1 MKSLIL
7 SRLWMLIGIIILTTG
22 QAWAHTT
29 GSTSGSTT
37 TQKVFTSIK
46 ELRDGANGKSL
57 SDVVIQFEATN
68 PATVV
73 AVMTKQD
80 PDIEDKKFINSFFIV
95 DNKSSD
101 GYYYGL
107 WVSPNDIKD
116 GYKLPTD
123 LAIGSK
129 FTGAIIGDYSEGTSG
144 IPYFG
149 SIHKTKNIDGT
160 NYSTTFHID
169 NTGVASADGTKP
181 ADYPFNE
188 VKDVYTIANN
198 NPADGNTATASYGK
212 YLNTIIKVPGTIKK
226 ASDNEN
232 NTEFYLVQDE
242 KTGTSKADMNN
253 RIYFNSSQLEGINL
267 DDYVGTS
274 GTFEGILVKR
284 NDSESKLIVLKGDFF
299 KVNKIYLDENDAEGR
314 VEYLASQ
321 GAFDGEVDVYVHR
334 TNLVN
339 KAGAWNTICLPFDLT
354 KEEFKNAFGCELTAL
369 AKPTTTSSET
379 VQQWAGQVNEG
390 VLAFTKLP
398 DTGLTIKAGVPY
410 LMQASGMQTA
420 CLTTIPGA
428 ENMEPET
435 LIGKESTYYTHIGEK
450 LISVVPP
457 YEVKA
462 SYSDNIVNGDF
473 YFRGLYGRKKYT
485 EDADGKLTTTLIADN
500 GSQKYQYISTA
511 AGNYLKYLPSGSSL
525 QFNGMRAYF
534 YFPNW
539 NAANNNAAQA
549 ANNNTNA
556 KIHVAVMA
564 ASTTGISNI
573 PAEEASKQAEVY
585 NLSGQRVDASYKGI
599 VVRNGRKYL
608 RK

>member
-1 MKSLIL
+1 MKRLIL
-7 SRLWMLIGIIILTTG
+7 SRLWMLIGIIIITTG
-22 QAWAHTT
+22 QAWAQTT
-29 GSTSGSTT
+29 GSTT

-46 ELRDGANGKSL
+46 ELRDGAQTISGKTL
-57 SDVVIQFEATN
+57 ADVVIQFNE
-68 PATVV
+68 ATVV
-73 AVMTKQD
+73 AVMKNEDEKIKPTK
-80 PDIEDKKFINSFFIV
+80 FVNSFFVV
-95 DNKSSD
+95 DNSN
-101 GYYYGL
+101 YGL
-107 WVSPNDIKD
+107 WISPNDEK
-116 GYKLPTD
+116 GKNLFPEWN

-129 FTGAIIGDYSEGTSG
+129 ITGSIIGDYNEGEKG
-144 IPYFG
+144 MPYFG
-149 SIHKTKNIDGT
+149 SLLNLVAIDGT
-160 NYSTTFHID
+160 SYQTTLTINRD
-169 NTGVASADGTKP
+169 GEASGTKK
-181 ADYPFNE
+181 AVYPCTK
-188 VKDVYTIANN
+188 VDDVNTIAKNN
-198 NPADGNTATASYGK
+198 VADGNTVNASYGP
-212 YLNTIIKVPGTIKK
+212 YLNTIIQVPGTIKK
-226 ASDNEN
+226 GTQGEY
-232 NTEFYLVQDE
+232 YLVQDE
-242 KTGTSKADMNN
+242 NTGTSTDYKDK
-253 RIYFNSSQLEGINL
+253 RIYFSCSQLPNINI

-274 GTFEGILVKR
+274 GTFEGILIKR

-321 GAFDGEVDVYVHR
+321 GALDAEVDVYVHR

-354 KEEFKNAFGCELTAL
+354 KDEFQTAFGCTLTAL

-379 VQQWAGQVNEG
+379 AQQWAGQVNDKG
-390 VLAFTKLP
+390 VLAFTKLA
-398 DTGLTIKAGVPY
+398 DTKLTIKAGVPY
-410 LMQASGMQTA
+410 LMQASGTQTY
-420 CLTTIPGA
+420 CLTTIQGA

-435 LIGKESTYYTHIGEK
+435 LMKQESTYYAHIGEK

-462 SYSDNIVNGDF
+462 SYNDNIVNGDF

-485 EDADGKLTTTLIADN
+485 DGTDGKLTTTPISDN

-511 AGNYLKYLPSGSSL
+511 AGNYLKYLPSGSEL

-539 NAANNNAAQA
+539 NAENNNKAQA
-549 ANNNTNA
+549 ASKNNNTNA

-573 PAEEASKQAEVY
+573 SAEKASKQAEVY

>member
-22 QAWAHTT
+22 QAWAQTT

-37 TQKVFTSIK
+37 TQKVFSSIK

-73 AVMTKQD
+73 AVMTKHD
-80 PDIEDKKFINSFFIV
+80 TDITDDDKFLNSFFIV
-95 DNKSSD
+95 NKGSNDN
-101 GYYYGL
+101 YYGL

-116 GYKLPTD
+116 GYKLPTN

-129 FTGAIIGDYSEGTSG
+129 FTGAIIGDYSEGTSK

-149 SIHKTKNIDGT
+149 SIHKTKDIGGT
-160 NYSTTFHID
+160 NYSTTFDID

-181 ADYPFNE
+181 ADYPFTE

-198 NPADGNTATASYGK
+198 SAGGNTATASYGP
-212 YLNTIIKVPGTIKK
+212 YLNTIIQVPGTIKK
-226 ASDNEN
+226 GTN
-232 NTEFYLVQDE
+232 NEFYLVQNETTKTTDE
-242 KTGTSKADMNN
+242 SN

-267 DDYVGTS
+267 EDYVGTS

-284 NDSESKLIVLKGDFF
+284 NKSESKLIVLKGDFF

-314 VEYLASQ
+314 VEYLVQQ
-321 GAFDGEVDVYVHR
+321 GALQDKVDVYVHR
-334 TNLVN
+334 TKLVN
-339 KAGAWNTICLPFDLT
+339 NAGAWNTICLPFDLT
-354 KEEFKNAFGCELTAL
+354 KEEFKTAFGCELTAL
-369 AKPTTTSSET
+369 AKPTTTSEET
-379 VQQWAGQVNEG
+379 VHQWVGQVSDKG

-398 DTGLTIKAGVPY
+398 DTELAIKAGVPY
-410 LMQASGMQTA
+410 LMQASGTQIT
-420 CLTTIPGA
+420 CLTTIKGA

-435 LIGKESTYYTHIGEK
+435 LIGKESTYYAHIGEK

-511 AGNYLKYLPSGSSL
+511 AGNYLKYLPKNSTL

-549 ANNNTNA
+549 ASNGTNA

-573 PAEEASKQAEVY
+573 SAEEASKPAEVC

>member
-7 SRLWMLIGIIILTTG
+7 SRLWMLISIIILTTG
-22 QAWAHTT
+22 QAWALTT
-29 GSTSGSTT
+29 GSTT
-37 TQKVFTSIK
+37 TQRVFTSI
-46 ELRDGANGKSL
+46 EQIRDVAQSNNQKHQ
-57 SDVVIQFEATN
+57 DVVIQFDATN
-68 PATVV
+68 PAIVV
-73 AVMTKQD
+73 AVMKHAD
-80 PDIEDKKFINSFFIV
+80 PDIKDEKFINSFFIV
-95 DNKSSD
+95 DNSK
-101 GYYYGL
+101 YGL
-107 WVSPNDIKD
+107 WVSPYNIDK
-116 GYKLPTD
+116 GFSLPSD
-123 LAIGSK
+123 LAVGSK
-129 FTGAIIGDYSEGTSG
+129 ITGSIIGDYNEGESG
-144 IPYFG
+144 MVYFG
-149 SIHKTKNIDGT
+149 AIHKTKDIDGT
-160 NYSTTFHID
+160 TYKTSLTVDHS
-169 NTGVASADGTKP
+169 GEASADGTKP
-181 ADYPFNE
+181 AVYPFTE

-198 NPADGNTATASYGK
+198 NPTDGNTATASYGK

-226 ASDNEN
+226 ASDKNN

-242 KTGTSKADMNN
+242 NTGTSEADMNK
-253 RIYFNSSQLEGINL
+253 RIYFNSSQLDGINL

-284 NDSESKLIVLKGDFF
+284 NKSESKLIVLKGDFF

-314 VEYLASQ
+314 VEYLVQQ
-321 GAFDGEVDVYVHR
+321 GALKDKVDVYVHR

-339 KAGAWNTICLPFDLT
+339 NPGAWNTICLPFDLT
-354 KEEFKNAFGCELTAL
+354 KGEFKTAFGCELTAL
-369 AKPTTTSSET
+369 AKPATSDET
-379 VQQWAGQVNEG
+379 DHQWAGQVNDKG

-398 DTGLTIKAGVPY
+398 DIELTIKAGVPY
-410 LMQASGMQTA
+410 LMQASGTQTA
-420 CLTTIPGA
+420 CLKTIPGA
-428 ENMEPET
+428 ENMEPEA
-435 LIGKESTYYTHIGEK
+435 LMGKESTYYAHIGEK

-462 SYSDNIVNGDF
+462 SYNDNIVNGEF

-485 EDADGKLTTTLIADN
+485 DGTDGKLTTTPISDN

-511 AGNYLKYLPSGSSL
+511 AGNYLKYLPSGSTL

-539 NAANNNAAQA
+539 NAENNNKAQA
-549 ANNNTNA
+549 ASKNNNTNA

-573 PAEEASKQAEVY
+573 SAEEASKQVEVY
-585 NLSGQRVDASYKGI
+585 NLSGQSVDASYKGI

>member
-22 QAWAHTT
+22 QAWAQAT
-29 GSTSGSTT
+29 GSTT

-46 ELRDGANGKSL
+46 DLRDAAQTNGQKH
-57 SDVVIQFEATN
+57 DNVVVKFDDSN
-68 PATVV
+68 PTTVV
-73 AVMTKQD
+73 AVMKHAD
-80 PDIEDKKFINSFFIV
+80 PDIKGEKFINSFFIV
-95 DNKSSD
+95 DNSK
-101 GYYYGL
+101 YGL
-107 WVSPNDIKD
+107 WVSPNGVYDEQLFSTWNLK
-116 GYKLPTD
+116 
-123 LAIGSK
+123 IGSK
-129 FTGAIIGDYSEGTSG
+129 ITGSIIGDYRENESG
-144 IPYFG
+144 MPYFG
-149 SIHKTKNIDGT
+149 SLVKSVKIGDVTYNTSLTVKRDGEA
-160 NYSTTFHID
+160 NETTEA
-169 NTGVASADGTKP
+169 V
-181 ADYPFNE
+181 YPVTE
-188 VKDVYTIANN
+188 VKDVNTIANN
-198 NPADGNTATASYGK
+198 NPKDGNTATASYGK

-226 ASDNEN
+226 ASDKNN

-242 KTGTSKADMNN
+242 NTGTSEADMNK
-253 RIYFNSSQLEGINL
+253 RIYFNSSQLVGINL

-314 VEYLASQ
+314 VEYLVQQ
-321 GAFDGEVDVYVHR
+321 GALKDKVDVYVHR

-354 KEEFKNAFGCELTAL
+354 KDEFQTAFGCTLTAL

-379 VQQWAGQVNEG
+379 AQQWAGQVSDKG

-398 DTGLTIKAGVPY
+398 DTDLTIKAGVPY
-410 LMQASGMQTA
+410 LMQASGTQTA
-420 CLTTIPGA
+420 CLTTIQGA

-435 LIGKESTYYTHIGEK
+435 LMKQESTYYAPIGEK
-450 LISVVPP
+450 RISVVPP

-473 YFRGLYGRKKYT
+473 FFRGLYGRKKYT
-485 EDADGKLTTTLIADN
+485 EDADGKLTTTPISDN

-511 AGNYLKYLPSGSSL
+511 AGNYLKYLPSGSEL

-539 NAANNNAAQA
+539 NAENNNKAQA
-549 ANNNTNA
+549 ASKNNNTNA

-573 PAEEASKQAEVY
+573 SAEEASKQAEVY

>member
-1 MKSLIL
+1 MKRLIL
-7 SRLWMLIGIIILTTG
+7 SRLWMLISIIILTTG
-22 QAWAHTT
+22 QAWALTT
-29 GSTSGSTT
+29 GSTT
-37 TQKVFTSIK
+37 TQKVFTSI
-46 ELRDGANGKSL
+46 EQIRDVAQSNNQKHQ
-57 SDVVIQFEATN
+57 DVVIQFDATN
-68 PATVV
+68 PAIVV
-73 AVMTKQD
+73 AVMKHAD
-80 PDIEDKKFINSFFIV
+80 PDIKDEKFINSFFIV
-95 DNKSSD
+95 DNSK
-101 GYYYGL
+101 YGL
-107 WVSPNDIKD
+107 WVSPYNIDK
-116 GYKLPTD
+116 GFSLPSD
-123 LAIGSK
+123 LAVGSK
-129 FTGAIIGDYSEGTSG
+129 ITGSIIGDYNEGESG
-144 IPYFG
+144 MVYFG
-149 SIHKTKNIDGT
+149 AIHKTKDIDGT
-160 NYSTTFHID
+160 TYKTSLTVDHS
-169 NTGVASADGTKP
+169 GEASADGTKP
-181 ADYPFNE
+181 AVYPFTE

-198 NPADGNTATASYGK
+198 NPTDGNTATASYGK

-226 ASDNEN
+226 ASNKDN

-242 KTGTSKADMNN
+242 NTGTSEADMNK
-253 RIYFNSSQLEGINL
+253 RIYFNSSQLDGINL

-284 NDSESKLIVLKGDFF
+284 NNSESKLIVLKGDFF

-321 GAFDGEVDVYVHR
+321 GAFQDKVDVYVHR
-334 TNLVN
+334 TKRVN
-339 KAGAWNTICLPFDLT
+339 TVAWNTICLPFDLT
-354 KEEFKNAFGCELTAL
+354 KEEFKTAFGCELTAL
-369 AKPTTTSSET
+369 AKPATSDET
-379 VQQWAGQVNEG
+379 AQQWAGQVSDKG
-390 VLAFTKLP
+390 VLAFTKLT
-398 DTGLTIKAGVPY
+398 DTDLTIKAGVPY
-410 LMQASGMQTA
+410 LMQASGTQTV
-420 CLTTIPGA
+420 CLTTISGA
-428 ENMEPET
+428 ENMEPEA
-435 LIGKESTYYTHIGEK
+435 LMGKESTYYAHIGER

-485 EDADGKLTTTLIADN
+485 EDADGKLTTTLISDN

-511 AGNYLKYLPSGSSL
+511 AGNYLKYLPATSTL

-539 NAANNNAAQA
+539 SKDNNNAAQA
-549 ANNNTNA
+549 ASQNNDTNA

-573 PAEEASKQAEVY
+573 SAEEASKQAEVY

>member
-1 MKSLIL
+1 MKRLNL
-7 SRLWMLIGIIILTTG
+7 SRLWMLISIIILTTG
-22 QAWAHTT
+22 QIVAQ
-29 GSTSGSTT
+29 T
-37 TQKVFTSIK
+37 TQKVFSSIK
-46 ELRDGANGKSL
+46 ELRDAAAGNTL
-57 SDVVIQFEATN
+57 SDVVIQFESSN
-68 PATVV
+68 PAIVV
-73 AVMTKQD
+73 AVMTKHD

-116 GYKLPTD
+116 NYKLPTD

-129 FTGAIIGDYSEGTSG
+129 FTGLIIGDYSEGTSG

-160 NYSTTFHID
+160 DYSTTFDI
-169 NTGVASADGTKP
+169 SGTSP
-181 ADYPFNE
+181 AVYPVTE
-188 VKDVYTIANN
+188 VNDVNTIANT

-212 YLNTIIKVPGTIKK
+212 YLNTIIKVKGTIKK
-226 ASDNEN
+226 ASDKNN

-242 KTGTSKADMNN
+242 NTGTSEADMSN
-253 RIYFNSSQLEGINL
+253 RIYFNSSQLDGINL
-267 DDYVGTS
+267 NDYVGTT
-274 GTFEGILVKR
+274 GIFEGILVKR
-284 NDSESKLIVLKGDFF
+284 NTKESKLIVLKGDFF
-299 KVNKIYLDENDAEGR
+299 KVSKIYLDENDEEGR

-321 GAFDGEVDVYVHR
+321 GAFQDKVDVYVHR

-339 KAGAWNTICLPFDLT
+339 KVGAWNTICLPFDLT
-354 KEEFKNAFGCELTAL
+354 KAQFKDAFGCELTAL
-369 AKPTTTSSET
+369 AKPTTNDESA
-379 VQQWAGQVNEG
+379 QQWAGQVNEG
-390 VLAFTKLP
+390 VLAFTKLA
-398 DTGLTIKAGVPY
+398 DTDLTITAGVPY
-410 LMQASGMQTA
+410 LMQASGEQT
-420 CLTTIPGA
+420 CCTKTVRGS
-428 ENMEPET
+428 ENMTPEELKTEDPKYYASVGKKTIT
-435 LIGKESTYYTHIGEK
+435 LNS
-450 LISVVPP
+450 P
-457 YEVKA
+457 YEVTA
-462 SYSDNIVNGDF
+462 LYNDDIVNGEF

-485 EDADGKLTTTLIADN
+485 EDADGKLTTTFISDN

-511 AGNYLKYLPSGSSL
+511 AGNYLKYLPSGSTL
-525 QFNGMRAYF
+525 QFNGMRAFF

-539 NAANNNAAQA
+539 NAENNNAAQTA
-549 ANNNTNA
+549 SKNNNTNA

-573 PAEEASKQAEVY
+573 SAEEASQQAEVY

>member
-7 SRLWMLIGIIILTTG
+7 SRLWMLISIIILTTG
-22 QAWAHTT
+22 QAWALTT
-29 GSTSGSTT
+29 GSTT

-46 ELRDGANGKSL
+46 ELRDGAQTISGKTL
-57 SDVVIQFEATN
+57 ADVVIQFNE
-68 PATVV
+68 ATVV
-73 AVMTKQD
+73 AVMKNGDEKIKPTK
-80 PDIEDKKFINSFFIV
+80 FVNSFFVV
-95 DNKSSD
+95 DNSN
-101 GYYYGL
+101 YGL
-107 WVSPNDIKD
+107 WISPNDEK
-116 GYKLPTD
+116 GKNLFPEWN

-129 FTGAIIGDYSEGTSG
+129 ITGSIIGDYNEGEKG
-144 IPYFG
+144 MPYFG
-149 SIHKTKNIDGT
+149 SLLNSVAIDGT
-160 NYSTTFHID
+160 SYQTTLTINRD
-169 NTGVASADGTKP
+169 GEASGTKK
-181 ADYPFNE
+181 AVYPCTK
-188 VKDVYTIANN
+188 VDDVNTIAKNN
-198 NPADGNTATASYGK
+198 DADGNTVNASYGP
-212 YLNTIIKVPGTIKK
+212 YLNTIIQVPGTIKK
-226 ASDNEN
+226 GTQCEY
-232 NTEFYLVQDE
+232 YLVQDE
-242 KTGTSKADMNN
+242 NTGTGTDYKDK
-253 RIYFNSSQLEGINL
+253 RIYFSCSQLPNINI

-274 GTFEGILVKR
+274 GTFEGILIKR

-314 VEYLASQ
+314 VEYLVQQ
-321 GAFDGEVDVYVHR
+321 GALKDKVDVYVHR

-354 KEEFKNAFGCELTAL
+354 KDEFQTAFGCTLTAL

-379 VQQWAGQVNEG
+379 AQQWAGQVNDKG
-390 VLAFTKLP
+390 VLAFTKLA
-398 DTGLTIKAGVPY
+398 DTKLTIKAGVPY
-410 LMQASGMQTA
+410 LMQASGTQTY
-420 CLTTIPGA
+420 CLTTIQGA

-435 LIGKESTYYTHIGEK
+435 LMKQESTYYAHIGEK

-462 SYSDNIVNGDF
+462 SYNDNIVNGDF

-485 EDADGKLTTTLIADN
+485 DGTDGKLTTTPISDN

-511 AGNYLKYLPSGSSL
+511 AGNYLKYLPSGSEL

-539 NAANNNAAQA
+539 NAENNNKAQA
-549 ANNNTNA
+549 ASKNNNTNA

-573 PAEEASKQAEVY
+573 SAEKASKQAEVY

>member
-7 SRLWMLIGIIILTTG
+7 SRLRMLISIIILTTG

-46 ELRDGANGKSL
+46 ELRDAAQTNGLKHD
-57 SDVVIQFEATN
+57 DVVIKFDDSN
-68 PATVV
+68 PTTVV
-73 AVMTKQD
+73 AVMKHAD
-80 PDIEDKKFINSFFIV
+80 PDIKDDKFVNSFFIV
-95 DNKSSD
+95 NKGSDNNF
-101 GYYYGL
+101 YGL
-107 WVSPNDIKD
+107 WVSPNGVYDKQLFSTWNL
-116 GYKLPTD
+116 K
-123 LAIGSK
+123 IGSK
-129 FTGAIIGDYSEGTSG
+129 ITGSIIGDYRENESG
-144 IPYFG
+144 MPYFG
-149 SIHKTKNIDGT
+149 SLVNSVKIGDVTYNTSLTVNRDDEA
-160 NYSTTFHID
+160 NETTEA
-169 NTGVASADGTKP
+169 V
-181 ADYPFNE
+181 YPYTV
-188 VKDVYTIANN
+188 VKDV
-198 NPADGNTATASYGK
+198 NTVSSSYGP
-212 YLNTIIKVPGTIKK
+212 YLNTIIRVPGTIKK
-226 ASDNEN
+226 GTN
-232 NTEFYLVQDE
+232 NEFYLVQKE
-242 KTGTSKADMNN
+242 TTSTTDSQN
-253 RIYFNSSQLEGINL
+253 RIYFNSSQLDGINL

-284 NDSESKLIVLKGDFF
+284 IDSESKLIVLKGDFF

-379 VQQWAGQVNEG
+379 VQQWAGQVNDKG

-398 DTGLTIKAGVPY
+398 DTDLTIKAGVPY
-410 LMQASGMQTA
+410 LMQASGTQTA
-420 CLTTIPGA
+420 CLKTIPGA

-435 LIGKESTYYTHIGEK
+435 LMSKESTYYAHIGEK

-485 EDADGKLTTTLIADN
+485 EDADGKLTTTLISDN

-511 AGNYLKYLPSGSSL
+511 AGNYLKYLPSGSTL

-549 ANNNTNA
+549 ASKNNNTNA

>member
-22 QAWAHTT
+22 QAWALTT
-29 GSTSGSTT
+29 GATT

-73 AVMTKQD
+73 AVMTKHD
-80 PDIEDKKFINSFFIV
+80 TDITDDDKFLNSFFIV
-95 DNKSSD
+95 NKGSDDN
-101 GYYYGL
+101 YYGL

-116 GYKLPTD
+116 GYKLPTN

-129 FTGAIIGDYSEGTSG
+129 FTGAIIGDYSEGTSK

-149 SIHKTKNIDGT
+149 SIHKTKDIGGT
-160 NYSTTFHID
+160 NYSTTFDID

-181 ADYPFNE
+181 ADYPFTE

-198 NPADGNTATASYGK
+198 SAGGNTATASYGP
-212 YLNTIIKVPGTIKK
+212 YLNTIIQVPGTIKK
-226 ASDNEN
+226 GTN
-232 NTEFYLVQDE
+232 NEFYLVQNETTKTTDE
-242 KTGTSKADMNN
+242 SN

-267 DDYVGTS
+267 EDYVGTS

-284 NDSESKLIVLKGDFF
+284 NKSESKLIVLKGDFF

-314 VEYLASQ
+314 VEYLVQQ
-321 GAFDGEVDVYVHR
+321 GALQDNVDVYVHR

-339 KAGAWNTICLPFDLT
+339 NAGAWNTICLPFDLT
-354 KEEFKNAFGCELTAL
+354 KEDFKTAFGCELIAL
-369 AKPTTTSSET
+369 AKPATTSRET
-379 VQQWAGQVNEG
+379 VHLWVGQVSDKG

-398 DTGLTIKAGVPY
+398 DTDLTIKAGVPY
-410 LMQASGMQTA
+410 LMQASGTQTY
-420 CLTTIPGA
+420 CLTTIQGA

-435 LIGKESTYYTHIGEK
+435 LMGQESTYYAHIGEK

-511 AGNYLKYLPSGSSL
+511 AGNYLKYLPKDSPL

-539 NAANNNAAQA
+539 NAANNNAAQPA
-549 ANNNTNA
+549 SNGTNA

-573 PAEEASKQAEVY
+573 SAEEASKQAEVY

>member
-22 QAWAHTT
+22 QIVAQTPP
-29 GSTSGSTT
+29 TS
-37 TQKVFTSIK
+37 QKVFTSIK
-46 ELRDGANGKSL
+46 ELRDAAQTNSL
-57 SDVVIQFEATN
+57 KHDDVVVKFDDSN
-68 PATVV
+68 PTTVV
-73 AVMTKQD
+73 AVMKHAD
-80 PDIEDKKFINSFFIV
+80 PDIKADKFVNSFFIV
-95 DNKSSD
+95 NKGSDNN
-101 GYYYGL
+101 YYGL
-107 WVSPNDIKD
+107 WVSPNGVYDKQLFSTWNL
-116 GYKLPTD
+116 K
-123 LAIGSK
+123 IGSK
-129 FTGAIIGDYSEGTSG
+129 ITGSIIGDYRENESG
-144 IPYFG
+144 MPYFG
-149 SIHKTKNIDGT
+149 SLVNSVKIGDVTYNTSLTVKRDGEA
-160 NYSTTFHID
+160 NETTE
-169 NTGVASADGTKP
+169 
-181 ADYPFNE
+181 ADYPYT
-188 VKDVYTIANN
+188 VVTDVNTIAKNN
-198 NPADGNTATASYGK
+198 ASGNTATASYGP
-212 YLNTIIKVPGTIKK
+212 YLNTIIRVPGTIKK
-226 ASDNEN
+226 GTNGEY
-232 NTEFYLVQDE
+232 YLVQDE
-242 KTGTSKADMNN
+242 TTKTDNESN
-253 RIYFNSSQLEGINL
+253 RIYFNSSQLDGINL

-284 NDSESKLIVLKGDFF
+284 NGSESKLIVLKGDFF

-321 GAFDGEVDVYVHR
+321 GALQDKVDVYVHR
-334 TNLVN
+334 TKLVN
-339 KAGAWNTICLPFDLT
+339 NAGAWNTICLPFDLT
-354 KEEFKNAFGCELTAL
+354 KGEFKTAFGCELIAL
-369 AKPTTTSSET
+369 AKPATSDET
-379 VQQWAGQVNEG
+379 VHQWAGQVNDKG

-398 DTGLTIKAGVPY
+398 DTDLTIKAGVPY
-410 LMQASGMQTA
+410 LMQASGTQTY
-420 CLTTIPGA
+420 CLTTIQGA

-435 LIGKESTYYTHIGEK
+435 LMGQESTYYAHIGEK

-473 YFRGLYGRKKYT
+473 YFRGLYGRKKYIDGST
-485 EDADGKLTTTLIADN
+485 ETLISDN

-511 AGNYLKYLPSGSSL
+511 AGNYLKYLPDGSTL

-549 ANNNTNA
+549 ASKNNNTNA

-573 PAEEASKQAEVY
+573 SAEEASKQAEVY

>member
-7 SRLWMLIGIIILTTG
+7 SRLWMLISIIILTTG
-22 QAWAHTT
+22 QAWALTT
-29 GSTSGSTT
+29 GSTT
-37 TQKVFTSIK
+37 TQKVFTSI
-46 ELRDGANGKSL
+46 EQIRDVAQSNNQKL
-57 SDVVIQFEATN
+57 QDVVIQFDATN

-73 AVMTKQD
+73 AVMKHAD
-80 PDIEDKKFINSFFIV
+80 PDIKDEKKFINSFFIV
-95 DNKSSD
+95 DNSN
-101 GYYYGL
+101 YGL
-107 WVSPNDIKD
+107 WVSPNDIKN

-129 FTGAIIGDYSEGTSG
+129 FTGAIIGDYNEGTSG

-149 SIHKTKNIDGT
+149 SIHGTKNIDGT
-160 NYSTTFHID
+160 NYSTTFVID
-169 NTGVASADGTKP
+169 NTGVASADRKKP
-181 ADYPFNE
+181 AVYPVTE

-198 NPADGNTATASYGK
+198 NVKDITKSSYGK

-226 ASDNEN
+226 GTN
-232 NTEFYLVQDE
+232 NEFYLVQNE
-242 KTGTSKADMNN
+242 TTKTDNESN
-253 RIYFNSSQLEGINL
+253 RIYFNSSQLDGINL

-321 GAFDGEVDVYVHR
+321 GALDAEVDVYVHR

-354 KEEFKNAFGCELTAL
+354 KDEFQTAFGCTLTAL

-379 VQQWAGQVNEG
+379 AQQLVGQINNG
-390 VLAFTKLP
+390 VLAFTKLT
-398 DTGLTIKAGVPY
+398 DLTITAGVPY
-410 LMQASGMQTA
+410 LMQASGTQTA
-420 CLTTIPGA
+420 CLKTIPGA

-435 LIGKESTYYTHIGEK
+435 LKKQESTYYAHIGER

-462 SYSDNIVNGDF
+462 SWNDDIVNGDF
-473 YFRGLYGRKKYT
+473 YFRGLYGRKKYI
-485 EDADGKLTTTLIADN
+485 DGSATTLISDN

-511 AGNYLKYLPSGSSL
+511 AGNYLKYLPANSPL

-539 NAANNNAAQA
+539 NAENNNKAQA
-549 ANNNTNA
+549 ASQNNNTNA

-573 PAEEASKQAEVY
+573 SAEEASKQAEVY

>member
-22 QAWAHTT
+22 QAWAQTPP
-29 GSTSGSTT
+29 TS
-37 TQKVFTSIK
+37 QKVFTSIK
-46 ELRDGANGKSL
+46 ELRDGANGNTL
-57 SDVVIQFEATN
+57 SDVVIKFDETN

-73 AVMTKQD
+73 AVMTKHD

-95 DNKSSD
+95 DNSN
-101 GYYYGL
+101 YGL
-107 WVSPNDIKD
+107 WVSPNDIKK

-129 FTGAIIGDYSEGTSG
+129 FTGAIIGDYNEGTSG

-149 SIHKTKNIDGT
+149 SIHGTQNIDGT
-160 NYSTTFHID
+160 NYSTTFDID
-169 NTGVASADGTKP
+169 HSGEASADGTKP
-181 ADYPFNE
+181 ASYP
-188 VKDVYTIANN
+188 VTPVDVNTIA
-198 NPADGNTATASYGK
+198 ASYGP
-212 YLNTIIKVPGTIKK
+212 YLNTIIQVPGTIKK
-226 ASDNEN
+226 GTQGEY
-232 NTEFYLVQDE
+232 YLVKDETTDWQD
-242 KTGTSKADMNN
+242 TMN
-253 RIYFNSSQLEGINL
+253 RIYFNSSQLDINL

-274 GTFEGILVKR
+274 GIFEGILIKR
-284 NDSESKLIVLKGDFF
+284 TDSGSKLIVLKGDFF

-314 VEYLASQ
+314 VEYLVQQ
-321 GAFDGEVDVYVHR
+321 GALKDKVDVYVHR

-339 KAGAWNTICLPFDLT
+339 NAGAWNTICLPFDLT
-354 KEEFKNAFGCELTAL
+354 KDEFQTAFGCTLTAL

-379 VQQWAGQVNEG
+379 AQQWAGQVNDKG

-398 DTGLTIKAGVPY
+398 DTELTIKAGVPY
-410 LMQASGMQTA
+410 LMQASGTQTA
-420 CLTTIPGA
+420 CLKTIPGA

-435 LIGKESTYYTHIGEK
+435 LMKQESTYYAHIGEK

-473 YFRGLYGRKKYT
+473 FFRGLYGRKKYT
-485 EDADGKLTTTLIADN
+485 EDTDGKLTTTPIADN

-511 AGNYLKYLPSGSSL
+511 VGNYLKYLPSGSPL

-539 NAANNNAAQA
+539 NAENNNKAQA
-549 ANNNTNA
+549 ASQNNNTNA

-573 PAEEASKQAEVY
+573 SAEEASKQAEVY

>member
-1 MKSLIL
+1 
-7 SRLWMLIGIIILTTG
+7 MLIGIIILTTG
-22 QAWAHTT
+22 QAWALTT
-29 GSTSGSTT
+29 GATT
-37 TQKVFTSIK
+37 TQRVFTSI
-46 ELRDGANGKSL
+46 EQIRDVAQSNNQKHQ
-57 SDVVIQFEATN
+57 DVVIQFDATN
-68 PATVV
+68 PAIVV
-73 AVMTKQD
+73 AVMKHAD
-80 PDIEDKKFINSFFIV
+80 PDIKDEKFINSFFIV
-95 DNKSSD
+95 DNSK
-101 GYYYGL
+101 YGL
-107 WVSPNDIKD
+107 WVSPYNIDK
-116 GYKLPTD
+116 GFSLPSD
-123 LAIGSK
+123 LAVGSK
-129 FTGAIIGDYSEGTSG
+129 ITGSIIGDYNEGESG
-144 IPYFG
+144 MVYFG
-149 SIHKTKNIDGT
+149 AIHKTKDIDGT
-160 NYSTTFHID
+160 TYKTSLTVDHS
-169 NTGVASADGTKP
+169 GEASADGTKP
-181 ADYPFNE
+181 AVYPFTE

-198 NPADGNTATASYGK
+198 NPTDGNTATASYGK

-226 ASDNEN
+226 ASDKNN

-242 KTGTSKADMNN
+242 NTGTSEADMNK
-253 RIYFNSSQLEGINL
+253 RIYFNSSQLDGINL

-284 NDSESKLIVLKGDFF
+284 NKSESKLIVLKGDFF

-314 VEYLASQ
+314 VEYLVQQ
-321 GAFDGEVDVYVHR
+321 GALKDKVDVYVHR

-339 KAGAWNTICLPFDLT
+339 KDGAWNTICLPFDLT
-354 KEEFKNAFGCELTAL
+354 KEEFKAAFGCELIAL
-369 AKPTTTSSET
+369 AKPATSDET
-379 VQQWAGQVNEG
+379 VHQWAGQVSDKG

-398 DTGLTIKAGVPY
+398 DTDLTIKAGVPY
-410 LMQASGMQTA
+410 LMQASGTQTY
-420 CLTTIPGA
+420 CLTTIQGA
-428 ENMEPET
+428 ENMEPEA
-435 LIGKESTYYTHIGEK
+435 LMGKESTYYAHIGEK

-462 SYSDNIVNGDF
+462 SYNDNIVNGDF

-485 EDADGKLTTTLIADN
+485 EDADGKLTTTLISDN

-511 AGNYLKYLPSGSSL
+511 AGNYLKYLPSGSTL

-539 NAANNNAAQA
+539 NAENNNKAQA
-549 ANNNTNA
+549 ASKNNNTNA

-573 PAEEASKQAEVY
+573 SGEEASKQAEVY

>member
-7 SRLWMLIGIIILTTG
+7 SRLWMLIGIIVLTTG
-22 QAWAHTT
+22 QAWALTT
-29 GSTSGSTT
+29 GATT
-37 TQKVFTSIK
+37 TQKVFTSI
-46 ELRDGANGKSL
+46 EQIRDVAQSNNQKHQ
-57 SDVVIQFEATN
+57 DVVIQFDATN
-68 PATVV
+68 PAIVV
-73 AVMTKQD
+73 AVMKHAD
-80 PDIEDKKFINSFFIV
+80 PDIKDEKFINSFFIV
-95 DNKSSD
+95 DNSK
-101 GYYYGL
+101 YGL
-107 WVSPNDIKD
+107 WVSPYNIDK
-116 GYKLPTD
+116 GFSLPSD
-123 LAIGSK
+123 LAVGSK
-129 FTGAIIGDYSEGTSG
+129 ITGSIIGDYNEGESG
-144 IPYFG
+144 MVYFG
-149 SIHKTKNIDGT
+149 AIHKTKDIDGT
-160 NYSTTFHID
+160 TYKTSLTVDHS
-169 NTGVASADGTKP
+169 GEASADGTKP
-181 ADYPFNE
+181 AVYPFTE

-198 NPADGNTATASYGK
+198 NPTDGNTATASYGK

-226 ASDNEN
+226 ASDKNN

-242 KTGTSKADMNN
+242 NTGTSEADMNK
-253 RIYFNSSQLEGINL
+253 RIYFNSSQLDGINL

-284 NDSESKLIVLKGDFF
+284 NKSESKLIVLKGDFF

-314 VEYLASQ
+314 VEYLVQQ
-321 GAFDGEVDVYVHR
+321 GALQDKVDVYVHR

-369 AKPTTTSSET
+369 AKPATSDET
-379 VQQWAGQVNEG
+379 VHQWTGQVSDKG

-398 DTGLTIKAGVPY
+398 DTDLTIKAGVPY

-420 CLTTIPGA
+420 CLKTIPGA

-435 LIGKESTYYTHIGEK
+435 LMGQESTYYAHIGEK

-473 YFRGLYGRKKYT
+473 YYRGLYGRKKYT
-485 EDADGKLTTTLIADN
+485 EDADGKLTTTPISDN

-511 AGNYLKYLPSGSSL
+511 AGNYLKYLPKDSPL

-539 NAANNNAAQA
+539 SKDNNNAAQA
-549 ANNNTNA
+549 ASKNNNTNA

-599 VVRNGRKYL
+599 VARNGRKYL

>member
-22 QAWAHTT
+22 QVWAQTA
-29 GSTSGSTT
+29 T

-46 ELRDGANGKSL
+46 ELRDGANGNSL
-57 SDVVIQFEATN
+57 SDVVIKFEATN

-73 AVMTKQD
+73 AVMTKHD

-226 ASDNEN
+226 ASDNKN

-379 VQQWAGQVNEG
+379 VQQWAGQVNDKG

-398 DTGLTIKAGVPY
+398 DTDLTIKAGVPY
-410 LMQASGMQTA
+410 LMQASGTQTY

-435 LIGKESTYYTHIGEK
+435 LMSKESTYYAHIGEK

-511 AGNYLKYLPSGSSL
+511 AGNYLKYLPSGSTL

-539 NAANNNAAQA
+539 NAANNNAAQPA
-549 ANNNTNA
+549 SNGTNA

-573 PAEEASKQAEVY
+573 SAEEASKQAEVY

>member
-1 MKSLIL
+1 MKRLIL
-7 SRLWMLIGIIILTTG
+7 SRLWMLIGFIILTTG
-22 QAWAHTT
+22 QAWAQA
-29 GSTSGSTT
+29 TT

-46 ELRDGANGKSL
+46 ELRDAAAGNTL
-57 SDVVIQFEATN
+57 SDVVIQFNESTN

-73 AVMTKQD
+73 AVMTKHD
-80 PDIEDKKFINSFFIV
+80 PDITDDEKFINSFFVV
-95 DNKSSD
+95 DNSN
-101 GYYYGL
+101 YGL

-160 NYSTTFHID
+160 DYSTKFDI
-169 NTGVASADGTKP
+169 VEASGT
-181 ADYPFNE
+181 YPVTE
-188 VKDVYTIANN
+188 VKDVNTIANT
-198 NPADGNTATASYGK
+198 NPEDGNTATASYGK

-226 ASDNEN
+226 ASNKDN

-242 KTGTSKADMNN
+242 KTGTSKDDMSN
-253 RIYFNSSQLEGINL
+253 RIYFNSSQLDGINL
-267 DDYVGTS
+267 NDYVGTS

-284 NDSESKLIVLKGDFF
+284 NKSESKLIVLKDNFF
-299 KVNKIYLDENDAEGR
+299 KVNKIYLDENDEEGR

-321 GAFDGEVDVYVHR
+321 GALAGEVDVYVHR
-334 TNLVN
+334 TKLVSN
-339 KAGAWNTICLPFDLT
+339 EGAWNTICLPFDLT
-354 KEEFKNAFGCELTAL
+354 KDEFQTAFGCELTAL

-379 VQQWAGQVNEG
+379 AQQWAGQVSDKG
-390 VLAFTKLP
+390 VLAFTKLANT
-398 DTGLTIKAGVPY
+398 DLTIKAGVPY
-410 LMQASGMQTA
+410 LMQALGTQTA
-420 CLTTIPGA
+420 CLTTIQGS
-428 ENMEPET
+428 ENMEPEA
-435 LIGKESTYYTHIGEK
+435 LMKQESTYYAHIGEK

-462 SYSDNIVNGDF
+462 SYNDNIVNGDF
-473 YFRGLYGRKKYT
+473 YFRGLYGRKRYVDGST
-485 EDADGKLTTTLIADN
+485 ETPISDK

-511 AGNYLKYLPSGSSL
+511 AGNYLKYLPSGSTL

-539 NAANNNAAQA
+539 NKDNNNAAQA
-549 ANNNTNA
+549 ASNNNNTNA

-573 PAEEASKQAEVY
+573 SAEEASKQTEVY

>member
-22 QAWAHTT
+22 QAWALTT
-29 GSTSGSTT
+29 VATT
-37 TQKVFTSIK
+37 TQRVFTSI
-46 ELRDGANGKSL
+46 EQIRDVAQSNNQKHQ
-57 SDVVIQFEATN
+57 DVVIQFDATN
-68 PATVV
+68 PAIVV
-73 AVMTKQD
+73 AVMKHAD
-80 PDIEDKKFINSFFIV
+80 PDIKDEKFINSFFIV
-95 DNKSSD
+95 DNSK
-101 GYYYGL
+101 YGL
-107 WVSPNDIKD
+107 WVSPYNIDK
-116 GYKLPTD
+116 GFSLPSD
-123 LAIGSK
+123 LAVGSK
-129 FTGAIIGDYSEGTSG
+129 ITGSIIGDYNEGESG
-144 IPYFG
+144 MVYFG
-149 SIHKTKNIDGT
+149 AIHKTKDIDGT
-160 NYSTTFHID
+160 TYKTSLTVDHS
-169 NTGVASADGTKP
+169 GEASADGTKP
-181 ADYPFNE
+181 AVYPFTE

-198 NPADGNTATASYGK
+198 NPTDGNTATASYGK

-226 ASDNEN
+226 ASDKNN

-242 KTGTSKADMNN
+242 NTGTSEADMNK
-253 RIYFNSSQLEGINL
+253 RIYFNSSQLDGINL

-284 NDSESKLIVLKGDFF
+284 NKSESKLIVLKGDFF

-314 VEYLASQ
+314 VEYLVQQ
-321 GAFDGEVDVYVHR
+321 GALKDKVDVYVHR

-339 KAGAWNTICLPFDLT
+339 KDGAWNTICLPFDLT
-354 KEEFKNAFGCELTAL
+354 KNEFYNAFGCELTAL
-369 AKPTTTSSET
+369 AKPATSDET
-379 VQQWAGQVNEG
+379 DHQWAGQVNDKG

-398 DTGLTIKAGVPY
+398 DTELTIKAGVPY
-410 LMQASGMQTA
+410 LMQASGTQTA
-420 CLTTIPGA
+420 CLTTIQGA

-435 LIGKESTYYTHIGEK
+435 LMKQESTYYAPIGEK
-450 LISVVPP
+450 RISVVPP

-473 YFRGLYGRKKYT
+473 FFRGLYGRKKYT
-485 EDADGKLTTTLIADN
+485 EDADGKLTTTPIADN

-511 AGNYLKYLPSGSSL
+511 AGNYLKYLPSGSTL

-539 NAANNNAAQA
+539 NAENNNKAQA
-549 ANNNTNA
+549 ASKNNNTNA

-573 PAEEASKQAEVY
+573 SAEEASKQAEVY

>member
-22 QAWAHTT
+22 QAWAQTA
-29 GSTSGSTT
+29 T
-37 TQKVFTSIK
+37 TQKVFTSI
-46 ELRDGANGKSL
+46 EQIRDVAQSNNQKHQ
-57 SDVVIQFEATN
+57 DVVIQFDATN
-68 PATVV
+68 PAIVV
-73 AVMTKQD
+73 AVMKHAD
-80 PDIEDKKFINSFFIV
+80 PDIKDEKFINSFFIV
-95 DNKSSD
+95 DNSN
-101 GYYYGL
+101 YGL
-107 WVSPNDIKD
+107 WVSPYNIDK
-116 GYKLPTD
+116 GFSLPSD
-123 LAIGSK
+123 LAVGSK
-129 FTGAIIGDYSEGTSG
+129 ITGSIIGDYNEGESG
-144 IPYFG
+144 MVYFG
-149 SIHKTKNIDGT
+149 AIHKTKDIDGT
-160 NYSTTFHID
+160 TYKTSLTVDHS
-169 NTGVASADGTKP
+169 GEASADGTKP
-181 ADYPFNE
+181 ADYPFTE

-226 ASDNEN
+226 ASDKNN

-242 KTGTSKADMNN
+242 NTGTSEADMNK
-253 RIYFNSSQLEGINL
+253 RIYFNSSQLDGINL

-284 NDSESKLIVLKGDFF
+284 NKSESKLIVLKGDFF
-299 KVNKIYLDENDAEGR
+299 KVNTIYLDENDAEGR

-334 TNLVN
+334 TKLVN
-339 KAGAWNTICLPFDLT
+339 NAGAWNTICLPFDLT
-354 KEEFKNAFGCELTAL
+354 KEDFKTAFGCELTAL
-369 AKPTTTSSET
+369 AKPATSDET
-379 VQQWAGQVNEG
+379 AQQWAGQVSDKG
-390 VLAFTKLP
+390 VLAFTKLA
-398 DTGLTIKAGVPY
+398 DTELTIKAGVPY
-410 LMQASGMQTA
+410 LMQASGTQTK
-420 CLTTIPGA
+420 CLNTFKGSEDMTPDV
-428 ENMEPET
+428 
-435 LIGKESTYYTHIGEK
+435 LIGKETTYYAPVGKKTITVK
-450 LISVVPP
+450 SP

-462 SYSDNIVNGDF
+462 SYNDDIVNGDF

-485 EDADGKLTTTLIADN
+485 DGTDGKLTTTLISDN

-511 AGNYLKYLPSGSSL
+511 AGNYLKYLPKNSTL

-573 PAEEASKQAEVY
+573 SAEEAFKQAEVY

>member
-1 MKSLIL
+1 MKRLIL
-7 SRLWMLIGIIILTTG
+7 SRLWMLIGIIIITTG
-22 QAWAHTT
+22 QAWAQTT
-29 GSTSGSTT
+29 GSTT

-46 ELRDGANGKSL
+46 ELRDGAQTISGKTL
-57 SDVVIQFEATN
+57 ADVVIQFNE
-68 PATVV
+68 ATVV
-73 AVMTKQD
+73 AVMKNEDEKIKPTK
-80 PDIEDKKFINSFFIV
+80 FVNSFFVV
-95 DNKSSD
+95 DNSN
-101 GYYYGL
+101 YGL
-107 WVSPNDIKD
+107 WISPNDEK
-116 GYKLPTD
+116 GKNLFPEWN

-129 FTGAIIGDYSEGTSG
+129 ITGSIIGDYNEGEKG
-144 IPYFG
+144 MPYFG
-149 SIHKTKNIDGT
+149 SLLNSVAIDGT
-160 NYSTTFHID
+160 SYQTTLTINRD
-169 NTGVASADGTKP
+169 GEASGTKK
-181 ADYPFNE
+181 AVYPCTK
-188 VKDVYTIANN
+188 VDDVNTIAKNN
-198 NPADGNTATASYGK
+198 VADGNTVNASYGP
-212 YLNTIIKVPGTIKK
+212 YLNTIIQVPGTIKK
-226 ASDNEN
+226 GTQGEY
-232 NTEFYLVQDE
+232 YLVQDE
-242 KTGTSKADMNN
+242 NTGTSTDYKDK
-253 RIYFNSSQLEGINL
+253 RIYFSCSQLPNINI

-274 GTFEGILVKR
+274 GTFEGILIKR

-314 VEYLASQ
+314 VENLASQ
-321 GAFDGEVDVYVHR
+321 GALDAEVDVYVHR

-354 KEEFKNAFGCELTAL
+354 KDEFQTAFGCTLTAL

-379 VQQWAGQVNEG
+379 AQQWAGQVNDKG
-390 VLAFTKLP
+390 VLAFTKLA
-398 DTGLTIKAGVPY
+398 DTKLTIKAGVPY
-410 LMQASGMQTA
+410 LMQASGTQTY
-420 CLTTIPGA
+420 CLTTIQGA

-435 LIGKESTYYTHIGEK
+435 LMKQESTYYAHIGEK

-462 SYSDNIVNGDF
+462 SYNDNIVNGDF

-485 EDADGKLTTTLIADN
+485 DGTDGKLTTTPISDN

-511 AGNYLKYLPSGSSL
+511 AGNYLKYLPSGSEL

-539 NAANNNAAQA
+539 NAENNNKAQA
-549 ANNNTNA
+549 ASKNNNTNA

-573 PAEEASKQAEVY
+573 SAEKASKQAEVY